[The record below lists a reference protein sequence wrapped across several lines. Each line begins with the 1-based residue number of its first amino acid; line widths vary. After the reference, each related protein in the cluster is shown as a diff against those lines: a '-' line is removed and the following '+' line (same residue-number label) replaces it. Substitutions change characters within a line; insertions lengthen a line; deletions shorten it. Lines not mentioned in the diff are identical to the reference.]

1 MHKIWIMGL
10 KQHNIIKW
18 KCFKNYCLSQFKDKA
33 TNVKKYK
40 GQLQMMEDE
49 QNLKKIT
56 GKGTRGKTSKNAGK
70 PQTQVK
76 KNKWKNTRLTS
87 I

>member
-1 MHKIWIMGL
+1 M
-10 KQHNIIKW
+10 
-18 KCFKNYCLSQFKDKA
+18 CLSQFKDKA
-33 TNVKKYK
+33 TNVKKHK

-56 GKGTRGKTSKNAGK
+56 GKGTRGKTLKNAGK

-76 KNKWKNTRLTS
+76 KNK
-87 I
+87 